1 MEREACRAFVDE
13 HLKTGRIVPSKSPQA
28 APFFFVSKKDG
39 GLCPCQDYRYL
50 NSHTIRNAY
59 PLPLIPELIDDMK
72 DSTLF
77 TKFDVR
83 WGYNNVRIKEE
94 DQWKGA
100 FITPFGLFKPTVM
113 FFGFCNGPPTFQ
125 TFMNSIFADMIAER
139 WLKIYIDD
147 LGIHTKG
154 DLALHHER
162 TRRVLLRLREH
173 GLALKLSKSIFD
185 APRMDFLGMII
196 GQGKIEMDPSKL
208 TAIRD
213 WKPPASVKGIRSFL
227 GFANFYRKFIPNFS
241 NVVAPLNLLTR
252 KDQPWLWTP
261 LQQRAFDSLK
271 TTFSSAPV
279 LSIPDTTRPFSIMTD
294 ASLLAVGAILLQE
307 DTNTDLHPCAYF
319 SKTFIAAER
328 NYDIYDREL
337 LAVILALTE
346 WKQYLQGTTH
356 PVTIITNHKNLSYIK
371 DPRKLS
377 RRQARWALFLQDFD
391 IIWKVLPGTKMAPA
405 DALSRRDYV
414 DTSLD
419 NADTSIVPSP
429 AIINALV
436 LSLVRY
442 IQSSSA
448 SDPLVLRALQ
458 NLSQETPLFSRSTLA
473 DWTFNNGN
481 PYYKHRLYVPPS
493 ARSQILHSI
502 HSSPLSGHLGRFRTK
517 AIVERDFWW
526 PGLST
531 FVTNFVT
538 GCAVCQQNKVRT
550 HPVTPPLNPIK
561 STTTLL
567 FKQLSVDLV
576 TDLPLSSGHDSLMVM
591 VDHGLTK
598 GVILVPCSK
607 TIDANGIAQLFFEFV
622 FKRFGLHDMLIS
634 NWGPQFASA
643 FARELTRILH
653 YDVHLSTAYHPQ
665 TDGQTE
671 RANQEIETYLRIF
684 CANKPHDWS
693 KFLTSAEFVHNSVP
707 HSSTKVS
714 PFSLILGYEPQ
725 AHPHLERLS
734 SPFWKAVCL
743 P

>member
-1 MEREACRAFVDE
+1 
-13 HLKTGRIVPSKSPQA
+13 
-28 APFFFVSKKDG
+28 
-39 GLCPCQDYRYL
+39 
-50 NSHTIRNAY
+50 
-59 PLPLIPELIDDMK
+59 
-72 DSTLF
+72 
-77 TKFDVR
+77 
-83 WGYNNVRIKEE
+83 
-94 DQWKGA
+94 
-100 FITPFGLFKPTVM
+100 M

-154 DLALHHER
+154 DLTLHHER

-227 GFANFYRKFIPNFS
+227 GFANFYRKFILNFS

-261 LQQRAFDSLK
+261 LQQRAFESLK

-294 ASLLAVGAILLQE
+294 TSLLAEGAILLQE

-328 NYDIYDREL
+328 NYDIYDWEL
-337 LAVILALTE
+337 LAVILSLTE

-356 PVTIITNHKNLSYIK
+356 PVTIITDHKNLSYIK

-391 IIWKVLPGTKMAPA
+391 IVWKVLPGTKMAPA
-405 DALSRRDYV
+405 DTLSRRDYV
-414 DTSLD
+414 NTSLD

-429 AIINALV
+429 AIINALD

-448 SDPLVLRALQ
+448 SDPLVLRAIQ
-458 NLSQETPLFSRSTLA
+458 NLSQETPLFPHSALA
-473 DWTFNNGN
+473 DWTFDNGN
-481 PYYKHRLYVPPS
+481 LYYKHHLYVPPS

-502 HSSPLSGHLGRFRTK
+502 HSSPLSGHLGRFHTK

-531 FVTNFVT
+531 FVTSFVT

-561 STTTLL
+561 STTTLP
-567 FKQLSVDLV
+567 FKQLSMDLV
-576 TDLPLSSGHDSLMVM
+576 TDLPLSCGHDSLMVM

-622 FKRFGLHDMLIS
+622 FKRFGLHDTLIS
-634 NWGPQFASA
+634 DRGPQFASA
-643 FARELTRILH
+643 FARELARILH
-653 YDVHLSTAYHPQ
+653 YDVRLSTTYHPQ

-714 PFSLILGYEPQ
+714 PFSLILGYEPR
-725 AHPHLERLS
+725 AYPPLGKTFLPALEGCLS
-734 SPFWKAVCL
+734 SLEAARKEALAAHESARRIMTERSSRKFSSWKVGNKVWLEATNLRIPYPSRKLAPKRHGPFEIAQVL
-743 P
+743 SPLVY